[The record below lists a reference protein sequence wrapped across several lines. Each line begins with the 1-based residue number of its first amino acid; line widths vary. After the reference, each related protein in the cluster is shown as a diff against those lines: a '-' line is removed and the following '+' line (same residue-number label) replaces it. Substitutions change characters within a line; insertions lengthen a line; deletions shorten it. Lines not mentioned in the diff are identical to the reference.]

1 MRNQKLKLSGIAL
14 AGIIVLVSFVYAI
27 NIQPVVIGDPNWID
41 SFNGLRNFESYKEL
55 TDFLRSG
62 SGYHFSYYPWRSV
75 EFELLDISS
84 VDATNSGGKVVD
96 YSNTN
101 VQVTGVDEPDIVKT
115 DGKYLYIVSGNRILI
130 VKATPAEDAAI
141 ECEIKI
147 NESFSI
153 LNIFISGSRLVVF
166 VQDYNYPIYDPLIF
180 NSEVK
185 IETTMPPHWYSSPDT
200 HILIYELDDMENPEL
215 VKDVSVPGT
224 FTGARLIDDFVYL
237 VTVQYSWEI
246 YFLNENETIVPKITI
261 NDEIKE
267 IPLSDISYVGIPEAG
282 KTLTNIVSINVHD
295 DTQDVTVKIF
305 ILGNSQVLYVTK
317 NNIYVTYS
325 TYNYNFDS
333 LQKILEEI
341 LIPILPESI
350 KSEIEIVKTLSLEDY
365 QKQTVIEW
373 LLQNYTSSMSEEE
386 KNSTAREINRR
397 IEKTVIHRI
406 SIGDGK
412 IEYAAQGE
420 IPGQVSNQFS
430 LSEYNGYLRI
440 SSILEGNIASG
451 YFSGSQLQPQN
462 NIYVLDMD
470 LKIVG
475 SVEGLAPGERIYATR
490 FIEDKCYLVT
500 FRQVDPFFV
509 IDLSDPT
516 SPKVL
521 GELKIPGYSTYLHPY
536 DDEHIIGIGM
546 DGDKVKIS
554 LFDVTDMSN
563 PIELSKY
570 EISNEYGWGSSSAL
584 YEHKAFLFDKEKN
597 LLVVPVWVNT
607 KESAYVF
614 NISIEDGIEL
624 RGIISHDSVKEEQ
637 QEDYYNYDYGY
648 SIKRTLYIDN
658 VLYTISDNMVK
669 MNSLDD
675 LSEINSVILV

>member
-1 MRNQKLKLSGIAL
+1 M
-14 AGIIVLVSFVYAI
+14 
-27 NIQPVVIGDPNWID
+27 
-41 SFNGLRNFESYKEL
+41 
-55 TDFLRSG
+55 
-62 SGYHFSYYPWRSV
+62 
-75 EFELLDISS
+75 
-84 VDATNSGGKVVD
+84 
-96 YSNTN
+96 
-101 VQVTGVDEPDIVKT
+101 
-115 DGKYLYIVSGNRILI
+115 
-130 VKATPAEDAAI
+130 
-141 ECEIKI
+141 
-147 NESFSI
+147 
-153 LNIFISGSRLVVF
+153 
-166 VQDYNYPIYDPLIF
+166 
-180 NSEVK
+180 
-185 IETTMPPHWYSSPDT
+185 
-200 HILIYELDDMENPEL
+200 
-215 VKDVSVPGT
+215 
-224 FTGARLIDDFVYL
+224 
-237 VTVQYSWEI
+237 
-246 YFLNENETIVPKITI
+246 
-261 NDEIKE
+261 
-267 IPLSDISYVGIPEAG
+267 
-282 KTLTNIVSINVHD
+282 
-295 DTQDVTVKIF
+295 
-305 ILGNSQVLYVTK
+305 
-317 NNIYVTYS
+317 
-325 TYNYNFDS
+325 
-333 LQKILEEI
+333 
-341 LIPILPESI
+341 PILPESI
-350 KSEIEIVKTLSLEDY
+350 KSEIEIVKTLSLYDY

-397 IEKTVIHRI
+397 IENTVIHRI

-440 SSILEGNIASG
+440 SSNLEGNMVSS
-451 YFSGSQLQPQN
+451 YFSGLQLQPQN

-536 DDEHIIGIGM
+536 DDGHIIGIGM
-546 DGDKVKIS
+546 DSDKVKIS

-597 LLVVPVWVNT
+597 LLVVPIWGTT

-614 NISIEDGIEL
+614 KISIEEGIEL
-624 RGIISHDSVKEEQ
+624 RGVISHDSVKEEQ
-637 QEDYYNYDYGY
+637 QDDYYNYDYGY
-648 SIKRTLYIDN
+648 SIKRTLFIEN
-658 VLYTISDNMVK
+658 VLYTFSDNMVK

-675 LSEINSVILV
+675 LCEINSVMLV